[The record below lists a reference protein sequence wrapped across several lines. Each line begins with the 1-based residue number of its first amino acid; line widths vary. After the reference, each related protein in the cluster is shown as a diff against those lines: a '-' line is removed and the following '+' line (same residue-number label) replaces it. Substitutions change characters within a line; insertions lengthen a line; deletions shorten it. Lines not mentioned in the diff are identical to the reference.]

1 MLLYFAVLI
10 ASVSLS
16 AAALSYPAVYQVR
29 IAKSGR
35 LVELKVRN
43 ILFALSFVPMFL
55 TSAVRYKVGVDYNNY
70 AWIFKAINQTNEK
83 THVEIGYELLNRFI
97 GWFTTHPEVLFV
109 VTSAIIIFFFARGIL
124 ENSSCIPYSIFLFI
138 ALGYFFYSMN
148 SIRHFMALSIYFF
161 ALRYMK
167 KQKFLKYL
175 LCILLASTLHKVCLL
190 YTSRCV

>member
-1 MLLYFAVLI
+1 MLLSFAVLI

-83 THVEIGYELLNRFI
+83 THVE
-97 GWFTTHPEVLFV
+97 
-109 VTSAIIIFFFARGIL
+109 
-124 ENSSCIPYSIFLFI
+124 
-138 ALGYFFYSMN
+138 
-148 SIRHFMALSIYFF
+148 LSLIH
-161 ALRYMK
+161 
-167 KQKFLKYL
+167 
-175 LCILLASTLHKVCLL
+175 I
-190 YTSRCV
+190 